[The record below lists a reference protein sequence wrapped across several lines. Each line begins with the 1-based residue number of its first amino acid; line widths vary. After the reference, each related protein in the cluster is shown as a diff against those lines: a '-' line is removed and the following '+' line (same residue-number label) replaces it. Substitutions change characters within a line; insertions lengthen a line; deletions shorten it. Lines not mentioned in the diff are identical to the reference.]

1 MVIQRII
8 ITAGIIK
15 ANNAANNLSELGR
28 IQFELLAADEES

>member
-15 ANNAANNLSELGR
+15 TNNTANNLSKPGK
-28 IQFELLAADEES
+28 IQFD